1 MIKTHTF
8 DPTRYLQN
16 EEEIAAYL
24 EVAAEEAAELND
36 HNILLRAIENAA
48 KAKGMMAV
56 AKEAGVSRESLY
68 KSLAH
73 DAKPRFETIS
83 KVLQALGV
91 QMTFTPAGKKA

>member
-8 DPTRYLQN
+8 DPTRYLQS

-36 HNILLRAIENAA
+36 SNILLRAIENAA
-48 KAKGMMAV
+48 KAKGMMTV

-73 DAKPRFETIS
+73 DAKPRFETIA

-91 QMTFTPAGKKA
+91 QMTFTPIKKA